1 MIYIAVA
8 PVSNALTGVE
18 IEVDATL
25 ES

>member
-1 MIYIAVA
+1 MINIAVA